1 VARAIVGA
9 SKLLLADEPTGNL
22 HSEQGRR
29 IMELFGEIH
38 QQGTT
43 IIQITHSEEGA
54 RYGSRIIRLRDGVVE
69 EDEKLKTTA
78 LEMGPE

>member
-1 VARAIVGA
+1 
-9 SKLLLADEPTGNL
+9 
-22 HSEQGRR
+22 
-29 IMELFGEIH
+29 MELFGEIH